1 MENMLA
7 LSNQSIS
14 DAYTQYARSIFLYIY
29 YKVEDEELAHDLVQ
43 DTFLRLI
50 SYRGKICFHTV
61 KHLLFIIARN
71 LVNDYLRRY
80 YKAQE
85 AAFFLYENADS
96 KICETE
102 PSLYAEELLA
112 CEQKAV
118 AQLPAQ
124 RRKVYELTRF
134 EENSASDIAVMLNL
148 SQRTVEN
155 HLFISRKEVRNY
167 MKQCI

>member
-1 MENMLA
+1 MENILA

-50 SYRGKICFHTV
+50 SCRGEICFHTV

-80 YKAQE
+80 YRTQE
-85 AAFFLYENADS
+85 VITYLYENAES
-96 KICETE
+96 EICETD
-102 PSLYAEELLA
+102 SFLYTRELSA
-112 CEQKAV
+112 CELDAV
-118 AQLPAQ
+118 SRLSVQ

-134 EENSASDIAVMLNL
+134 GKENVVEIAKKLNI
-148 SQRTVEN
+148 SRRTVEN
-155 HLFISRKEVRNY
+155 HLRMGRIEVRNY
-167 MKQCI
+167 IRKCM

>member
-1 MENMLA
+1 M
-7 LSNQSIS
+7 
-14 DAYTQYARSIFLYIY
+14 
-29 YKVEDEELAHDLVQ
+29 
-43 DTFLRLI
+43 
-50 SYRGKICFHTV
+50 
-61 KHLLFIIARN
+61 
-71 LVNDYLRRY
+71 VNDYLRRY

-155 HLFISRKEVRNY
+155 HLRMGREEVRKY
-167 MKQCI
+167 IRQCI

>member
-1 MENMLA
+1 MENILA

-43 DTFLRLI
+43 DTFLRLL
-50 SYRGKICFHTV
+50 SYRGEICFHTV

-80 YKAQE
+80 YRTQE
-85 AAFFLYENADS
+85 VMDELYENTKS
-96 KICETE
+96 KVCEME
-102 PSLYAEELLA
+102 SSIYAEELSE
-112 CEQKAV
+112 CERDAV
-118 AQLPAQ
+118 ARLPTQ
-124 RRKVYELTRF
+124 RRRVYELIRF
-134 EENSASDIAVMLNL
+134 EGESIVDIAVKL
-148 SQRTVEN
+148 SLSVRTVEN
-155 HLFISRKEVRNY
+155 HLCISRKEVRNY

>member
-1 MENMLA
+1 MENILA

-85 AAFFLYENADS
+85 AASFLYENAGS
-96 KICETE
+96 EACETE

-155 HLFISRKEVRNY
+155 HLRMGREKVRKYIR
-167 MKQCI
+167 QCI

>member
-71 LVNDYLRRY
+71 LVNDYLRWY

-85 AAFFLYENADS
+85 AASFLYENADS
-96 KICETE
+96 KVCETE
-102 PSLYAEELLA
+102 PLLYAEELLA

-124 RRKVYELTRF
+124 RRKVYELIRF
-134 EENSASDIAVMLNL
+134 EGENIVDIAAELNL
-148 SQRTVEN
+148 SVRTVEN
-155 HLFISRKEVRNY
+155 HLFISRKEIRNY
-167 MKQCI
+167 MRQCI

>member
-1 MENMLA
+1 MENILA

-50 SYRGKICFHTV
+50 SYRREICFHTV

-80 YKAQE
+80 YRTQE
-85 AAFFLYENADS
+85 VMDELYENTKS
-96 KICETE
+96 EVCEME
-102 PSLYAEELLA
+102 SSLYAEELSA
-112 CEQKAV
+112 CEREAV
-118 AQLPAQ
+118 AQLPA
-124 RRKVYELTRF
+124 RRRRVYELIRF
-134 EENSASDIAVMLNL
+134 EGEDTAGIAEMLNL

-155 HLFISRKEVRNY
+155 HLRMGRAEVRSY
-167 MKQCI
+167 IRQCI

>member
-1 MENMLA
+1 MENILA

-43 DTFLRLI
+43 DTFLRLL
-50 SYRGKICFHTV
+50 SYRGEICFHTV

-80 YKAQE
+80 YRTQE
-85 AAFFLYENADS
+85 VMDELYENTKS
-96 KICETE
+96 KVCEME
-102 PSLYAEELLA
+102 SSLYAEELSE
-112 CEQKAV
+112 CERDAV
-118 AQLPAQ
+118 ARLPTQ
-124 RRKVYELTRF
+124 RRRVYELTRF
-134 EENSASDIAVMLNL
+134 EGESIVDIAVKL
-148 SQRTVEN
+148 SLSVRTVEN
-155 HLFISRKEVRNY
+155 HLCISRKEVRNY

>member
-85 AAFFLYENADS
+85 VMDELYENTKS
-96 KICETE
+96 EVSEME
-102 PSLYAEELLA
+102 PSLYAKELSV
-112 CEQKAV
+112 CEQDAV
-118 AQLPAQ
+118 ARLPAQ
-124 RRKVYELTRF
+124 RRRVYELIRF
-134 EENSASDIAVMLNL
+134 DGKTLADIAVELNL
-148 SQRTVEN
+148 SVRTVEN
-155 HLFISRKEVRNY
+155 HLCISRKEVRNY
-167 MKQCI
+167 IKQCI

>member
-85 AAFFLYENADS
+85 AASFLYENADS
-96 KICETE
+96 H
-102 PSLYAEELLA
+102 
-112 CEQKAV
+112 
-118 AQLPAQ
+118 
-124 RRKVYELTRF
+124 
-134 EENSASDIAVMLNL
+134 L
-148 SQRTVEN
+148 SIMQSV
-155 HLFISRKEVRNY
+155 
-167 MKQCI
+167 